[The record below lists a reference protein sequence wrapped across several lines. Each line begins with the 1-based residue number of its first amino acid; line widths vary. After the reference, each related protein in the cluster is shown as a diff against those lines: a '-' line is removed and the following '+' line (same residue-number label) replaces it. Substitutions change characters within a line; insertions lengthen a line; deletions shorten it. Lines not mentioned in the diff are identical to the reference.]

1 MGLCAS
7 TPKDIS
13 WTCVECK
20 QIQSHPPGISTPKRC
35 DDCWKKRLG
44 QNENKKYK
52 QGEKKVHEWKEQERE
67 EAERMEAERKVME
80 RKEKE
85 RQEIEKQK
93 KKQEEEANKRK
104 EKKEALEKRK
114 QEVEMGLRLSK
125 KRVHELKREQ
135 HLHSSKDVKVEL
147 DALCNQ
153 LETSFGSGSSHDTS
167 SEDSEPP
174 PPAPIMEAGSFRPK
188 FQSEEEVAIELMKDH
203 PVGTPPPPPSSS
215 SSSSKFLQQRRQE
228 EHKNRLVDA
237 REFKKK
243 QTAAEKNMTIKLPPA
258 QMDRRP
264 PMRRASPKAIES
276 SVAANS
282 NKPR

>member
-7 TPKDIS
+7 TPKG

-93 KKQEEEANKRK
+93 KKQEEEEANKRK

-203 PVGTPPPPPSSS
+203 PVGTPPSSPSPSSS
-215 SSSSKFLQQRRQE
+215 KSLQQRRQE
-228 EHKNRLVDA
+228 EHKNRLADA

-276 SVAANS
+276 SAAANS